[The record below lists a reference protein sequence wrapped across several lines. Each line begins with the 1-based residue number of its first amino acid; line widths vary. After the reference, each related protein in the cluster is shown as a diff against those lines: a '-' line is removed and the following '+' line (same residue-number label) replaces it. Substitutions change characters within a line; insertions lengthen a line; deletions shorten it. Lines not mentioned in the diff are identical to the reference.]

1 MDHLCTTEGVR
12 IDYYCVIRWYD
23 CILVLKLIVGI
34 QLIFFIMWK
43 VNVFHKY
50 KFSFYE
56 ECVEIEQIKISIQEE
71 QWEQASGS
79 SM

>member
-1 MDHLCTTEGVR
+1 MIRLHSSAE
-12 IDYYCVIRWYD
+12 VI
-23 CILVLKLIVGI
+23 GI

-43 VNVFHKY
+43 VDAFHKY
-50 KFSFYE
+50 KFSFYKGR
-56 ECVEIEQIKISIQEE
+56 VQIEQIKISIQEE

>member
-1 MDHLCTTEGVR
+1 
-12 IDYYCVIRWYD
+12 
-23 CILVLKLIVGI
+23 
-34 QLIFFIMWK
+34 MWK
-43 VNVFHKY
+43 VDVFHKY